1 MKLTL
6 VAVGRAKSGPANDLF
21 AFYSDRLS
29 KSQFG
34 AVTLREVEERKSLPA
49 EALREREADLLLKAL
64 PDGGQVVALDERGR
78 QFGSTDFANYLAAQR
93 DRGVADLAF
102 VIGGADGL
110 SERVRQRAGL
120 VLSLGAMTWPH
131 LLVRGLLAEQLYR
144 AQSILAGHPYHRA

>member
-6 VAVGRAKSGPANDLF
+6 VAVGRAKSGPASDLY

-29 KSQFG
+29 KSQLG
-34 AVTLREVEERKSLPA
+34 ALVLREVEERKPLPA
-49 EALREREADLLLKAL
+49 ETLREREADLLLKAL
-64 PDGGQVVALDERGR
+64 PDAALVVALDERGR
-78 QFGSTDFANYLAAQR
+78 QFGSADFASYLLAQR
-93 DRGVADLAF
+93 DQGIAELAF

-110 SERVRQRAGL
+110 SARVRQRAAL
-120 VLSLGAMTWPH
+120 VLSLGPMTWPH